1 MLNFPFP
8 TPPEPSALR
17 TAHRCLEALSAIEPP
32 GGGDS
37 VSGTGGAL
45 TPLGRAMSAFQI
57 SPRHARMLLEVVAW
71 QAQQQKQQDKGPASC
86 SASAPEAV
94 STGKK
99 RKSVVPSKG
108 TLELALPYAV
118 ALAAALS
125 VESPFIHVEHAV
137 RGEGGSGG
145 YVTQVWDTQPPTIA
159 ILFIIV
165 PPDGAPVAAVLCALP
180 GVPLVV
186 VVPRGDLA
194 VSQPPQRRQRRGQEQ
209 RQHHGATPAVHSG
222 TQRYV
227 SVQKG

>member
-1 MLNFPFP
+1 MDKVWTRCGAHFTLSPAPGGRLPLLLPQTLNSFPKPPHFLPPPQVLNFPFP
-8 TPPEPSALR
+8 TPPGPSALR

-45 TPLGRAMSAFQI
+45 TPLGRAMSAFPI

-71 QAQQQKQQDKGPASC
+71 QAQQQQQDKGPASC

-94 STGKK
+94 VSAGKK
-99 RKSVVPSKG
+99 RKSAAPSKG

-145 YVTQVWDTQPPTIA
+145 YVTQVWDT
-159 ILFIIV
+159 ILSTWS
-165 PPDGAPVAAVLCALP
+165 
-180 GVPLVV
+180 
-186 VVPRGDLA
+186 RGRL
-194 VSQPPQRRQRRGQEQ
+194 SKE
-209 RQHHGATPAVHSG
+209 
-222 TQRYV
+222 
-227 SVQKG
+227 

>member
-1 MLNFPFP
+1 MEHKLLSCPPPPPPQVLNFPFP

-17 TAHRCLEALSAIEPP
+17 TAHRCLEALSAIEPSG

-37 VSGTGGAL
+37 GSGTSSAGSSSGTGGAL

-71 QAQQQKQQDKGPASC
+71 QAQQQKQQDKGPASY

-94 STGKK
+94 SAGKK
-99 RKSVVPSKG
+99 RKGAAPSKG

-137 RGEGGSGG
+137 RGA
-145 YVTQVWDTQPPTIA
+145 D
-159 ILFIIV
+159 L
-165 PPDGAPVAAVLCALP
+165 
-180 GVPLVV
+180 
-186 VVPRGDLA
+186 RGFTL
-194 VSQPPQRRQRRGQEQ
+194 
-209 RQHHGATPAVHSG
+209 
-222 TQRYV
+222 
-227 SVQKG
+227 QKH

>member
-32 GGGDS
+32 GGGGGSGSGTGSGS
-37 VSGTGGAL
+37 VTGGAL
-45 TPLGRAMSAFQI
+45 TPLGRAMSAFPI

-71 QAQQQKQQDKGPASC
+71 QAQQQQQDKGPASC

-145 YVTQVWDTQPPTIA
+145 YVTQVWDT
-159 ILFIIV
+159 ILSTWS
-165 PPDGAPVAAVLCALP
+165 
-180 GVPLVV
+180 
-186 VVPRGDLA
+186 RGRL
-194 VSQPPQRRQRRGQEQ
+194 SKE
-209 RQHHGATPAVHSG
+209 
-222 TQRYV
+222 
-227 SVQKG
+227 